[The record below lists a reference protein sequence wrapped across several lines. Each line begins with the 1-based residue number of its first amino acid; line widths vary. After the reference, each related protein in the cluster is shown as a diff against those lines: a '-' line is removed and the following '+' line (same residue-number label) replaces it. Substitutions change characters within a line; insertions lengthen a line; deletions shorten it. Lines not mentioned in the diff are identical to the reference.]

1 MSLVSRMLAGLGLKS
16 AAEGEYRPGPYYLP
30 ISGGFLPAGAPV
42 NAWQVGIDPRPVATH
57 SAMVEACV
65 GAYAQT
71 VAMCPGDHWLR
82 LPSGGRERV
91 TTSALTRILRKPNDY
106 QSISDFLMNATR
118 SLYSTGS
125 AYALAVRNARFE
137 ITELHPMAS
146 RSCRPRLARDGSVFY
161 SLGGNEIAE
170 QRFDLRDPVPA
181 RDVLHIRLHNRP
193 GYPLD
198 GQTPLAAAALQIAAG
213 DAMLQQQV
221 RFFLNQARPSSLVFE
236 TEQVFSKEQTD
247 EFTAR
252 VVEKTAGLNV
262 GKPLVLS
269 NGLKAKGLNV
279 TSEDAQLA
287 EMMKLSNEQVALA
300 FRVPLQILGAGQG
313 TYSSTE
319 QLMQSWIASG
329 LGFALNHIEEAIGLL
344 FGLKGQPDEYVE
356 FNTSSLLRSSFL
368 DRVEGYA
375 RGVQGGIFAPNEA
388 RADFELPEA
397 VAGGEPRV
405 QQQVLPLSHFDKLI
419 EAQTAPPP
427 LALPAPDDAAPSD
440 GEAAKALLAM
450 HKGFADALRR

>member
-1 MSLVSRMLAGLGLKS
+1 MSFVSRMLAGLRLKS
-16 AAEGEYRPGPYYLP
+16 AAEGEYRPGRYYLP
-30 ISGGFLPAGAPV
+30 ISGGFLPDGAPL
-42 NAWQVGIDPRPVATH
+42 NAWQSGIDPRPLATH

-71 VAMCPGDHWLR
+71 VAMCPGDHWRR
-82 LPSGGRERV
+82 LDNGGRERV
-91 TTSALTRILRKPNDY
+91 TASALTRILRQPNDY
-106 QSISDFLMNATR
+106 QSISDFLLNMTR
-118 SLYSTGS
+118 SLYTTGS
-125 AYALAVRNARFE
+125 AYALVQRNARFE
-137 ITELHPMAS
+137 IDKLHPMAS
-146 RSCRPRLARDGSVFY
+146 RSCRPRLASDGSVFY
-161 SLGGNEIAE
+161 TLGGNEIAE
-170 QRFDLRDPVPA
+170 QRVDLRDPVPA
-181 RDVLHIRLHNRP
+181 RDVLHLRLHNRP

-198 GQTPLAAAALQIAAG
+198 GETPLRAAALQIAAG
-213 DAMLQQQV
+213 DAMLTQQV

-236 TEQVFSKEQTD
+236 TDQPLTMEQT
-247 EFTAR
+247 EAFTDR
-252 VVEKTAGLNV
+252 VIEKTAGLNV

-329 LGFALNHIEEAIGLL
+329 LGFALNHIEEAIGNL
-344 FGLKGQPDEYVE
+344 FGLRGQPDEYVE
-356 FNTSSLLRSSFL
+356 FNTAALLRSSFK
-368 DRVEGYA
+368 DRIEGMA

-388 RADFELPEA
+388 RADFELPA
-397 VAGGEPRV
+397 AKFGDEPRV

-419 EAQTAPPP
+419 EAQTAPP
-427 LALPAPDDAAPSD
+427 LALPAPEEDAPDD

-450 HKGFADALRR
+450 HKGFADAIRR